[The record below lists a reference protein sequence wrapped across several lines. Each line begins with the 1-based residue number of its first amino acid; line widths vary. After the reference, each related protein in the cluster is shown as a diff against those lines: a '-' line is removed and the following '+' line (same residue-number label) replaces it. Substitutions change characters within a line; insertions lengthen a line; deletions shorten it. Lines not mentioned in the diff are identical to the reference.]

1 MTSAP
6 DIRILLFIAIVFLL
20 TGCITV
26 SEFDSVVRP
35 KVEAEMVTKTTINT
49 NYLILKTDKLLA
61 QTSPVNIKKLSSF
74 MVPLGFFWG
83 WERSYSC
90 DINSQY
96 FSNIFAITLQQK
108 ARELELKKCLGN
120 KKIEVTIE
128 EVPKGF
134 LYSNTG
140 TVYFFMVVY
149 FYDFNEVIYPQQQNF
164 KITYRLMQGDNELKK
179 DTFNYQFKEPVK
191 NSVHMSVD
199 FLDFYMQDL
208 RTNFETKSSEF
219 IERIIEEL

>member
-1 MTSAP
+1 MTSAFQ
-6 DIRILLFIAIVFLL
+6 IRILLFIALIFFM

-35 KVEAEMVTKTTINT
+35 KVEAEMVTKTTVKT
-49 NYLILKTDKLLA
+49 DYLVLKTDKLPV
-61 QTSPVNIKKLSSF
+61 TTPPVNIKKLSSF
-74 MVPLGFFWG
+74 MVPLGVFWG
-83 WERSYSC
+83 WERSYNC

-96 FSNIFAITLQQK
+96 FSNIFAITLKQK
-108 ARELELKKCLGN
+108 AQEFELQKCLGN
-120 KKIEVTIE
+120 KRLEVTLD

-149 FYDFNEVIYPQQQNF
+149 FYNYNEVIYPQEQNF
-164 KITYRLMQGDNELKK
+164 KISYRLMQGNNELKK
-179 DTFNYQFKEPVK
+179 DTFIYQFKEPIK

-199 FLDFYMQDL
+199 FLDFYMQDI
-208 RTNFETKSSEF
+208 RTNFEAKSDEF